1 MRVSRPVSL
10 KRQLIVRL
18 LAFQITILLLFSAAL
33 VAYLIRADEGG
44 ALIDPEFTEVAA
56 RAIERGADGRLR
68 LAETQE
74 LAALRATTPGLWF
87 V

>member
-33 VAYLIRADEGG
+33 VAYLIRADE
-44 ALIDPEFTEVAA
+44 AA
-56 RAIERGADGRLR
+56 R
-68 LAETQE
+68 
-74 LAALRATTPGLWF
+74 
-87 V
+87 